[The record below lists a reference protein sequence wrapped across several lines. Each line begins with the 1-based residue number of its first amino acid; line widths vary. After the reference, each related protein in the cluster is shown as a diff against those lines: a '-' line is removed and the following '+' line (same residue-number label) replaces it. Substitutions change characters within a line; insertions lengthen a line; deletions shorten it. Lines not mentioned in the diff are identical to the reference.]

1 MPNEFDESDDFDFID
16 SYGDSAEVVPEE
28 QLPEN
33 EAVSSLNIG
42 FVGVGGAGG
51 KLVKAFLDLGFNKTL
66 LVNTTDKDQPD
77 GLDPEHLVIIPDA
90 DGVGKDVKFGK
101 KVMQQSSA
109 VVEDAL
115 RTKLGKVDWLVVCAG
130 GGGGTGSAVVSLHPV
145 FDRYLKSVQADGGVI
160 YIVTTPGASELLNDT
175 IRNNSDDLLSDVAE
189 YPHIVLSNEQQT
201 QLLRGK
207 VGMLG
212 MYPVANSTF
221 AKLFHQ
227 LLKLSA
233 EASPIQTF
241 DSKDL
246 SRCLT
251 TDGRMFVG
259 STIVQDPKDP
269 KLGAIIYQNCLKR
282 SPCPLPSGKPKTGAM
297 LLVMTPE
304 MANDPEISKHLDAAV
319 SNVGGRTETLFSGV
333 YMRDNL
339 PGLVA
344 ILSMNG
350 LKGTK

>member
-1 MPNEFDESDDFDFID
+1 MNDFDDFDFID
-16 SYGDSAEVVPEE
+16 SYGDSTEVAHEE

-33 EAVSSLNIG
+33 DAVSSLNVG
-42 FVGVGGAGG
+42 FLGVGGGGG
-51 KLVKAFLDLGFNKTL
+51 KLAKAFLDLGFNKTL
-66 LVNTTDKDQPD
+66 LVNTTDKDQPA
-77 GLDPEHLVIIPDA
+77 GLDPKHLVIIPDA
-90 DGVGKDVKFGK
+90 DGVGKDVEFGK
-101 KVMQQSSA
+101 KVMQQSST

-115 RTKLGKVDWLVVCAG
+115 RTKFGKVDWLFVCAG
-130 GGGGTGSAVVSLHPV
+130 GGGGTGSAAVSLHPV
-145 FDRYLKSVQADGGVI
+145 FERYLSSVQADGRVV
-160 YIVTTPGASELLNDT
+160 YVVTTPGASELLNDT
-175 IRNNSDDLLSDVAE
+175 IKNNSDALLADVE
-189 YPHIVLSNEQQT
+189 EHPHIILSNEKQV

-212 MYPVANSTF
+212 MFPVANLTF

-227 LLKLSA
+227 LLKLSS
-233 EASPIQTF
+233 ESSPIQTF

-246 SRCLT
+246 SRCLST
-251 TDGRMFVG
+251 NKRMFLG

-269 KLGAIIYQNCLKR
+269 NLGAVIYQNCLKR

-297 LLVMTPE
+297 LLVVTPE

-319 SNVGGRTETLFSGV
+319 SYVGGRTDTLFSGV
-333 YMRDNL
+333 YMRNNL

-350 LKGTK
+350 I